1 MQSLRN
7 LIPNSLWISSI
18 LQPPPLSH
26 IVWRYHTMPPSKN
39 LQELTS
45 LCTVEQRVHLI
56 THLIYLPKLL
66 LFFFSLM
73 TLFPILFYYL
83 VPLGKKN
90 ILFSFFQ
97 MFGRTELF
105 TGLGLEDAIDIE
117 LWRILHFQLPSEPAL
132 KISCNERDKKATLME
147 YSGTVVNL
155 FSFIFFIYTIWWN
168 GSFCKDKI
176 IRKRS
181 NTGMKWEILIFFPH

>member
-1 MQSLRN
+1 
-7 LIPNSLWISSI
+7 
-18 LQPPPLSH
+18 
-26 IVWRYHTMPPSKN
+26 MPPSKN

-66 LFFFSLM
+66 LFFFLNDFVSYSFL
-73 TLFPILFYYL
+73 LPGPIRE
-83 VPLGKKN
+83 KN

-117 LWRILHFQLPSEPAL
+117 L
-132 KISCNERDKKATLME
+132 
-147 YSGTVVNL
+147 
-155 FSFIFFIYTIWWN
+155 
-168 GSFCKDKI
+168 
-176 IRKRS
+176 
-181 NTGMKWEILIFFPH
+181 